1 MWKLRKSYMSFC
13 GTWGVSGRE
22 FLCDRE
28 REPMCERGCDFS
40 RKRESLR
47 ERMRD
52 YKGKIII

>member
-1 MWKLRKSYMSFC
+1 MRKGLVLR
-13 GTWGVSGRE
+13 GRE